1 MRENKMQ
8 YDNTNKGALWNI
20 KEDYK
25 VVKNGTINMDGNDRR
40 VIAVSRKN
48 ARGEPIISLYEE
60 IGNLKKNESD
70 NEKSPTAKGI
80 LDVRKLEST
89 KSVGVWK
96 RNKKDGEEFWSV
108 SISDY
113 STGSDTIQT
122 QDLDNTTITED
133 LDDEIPF

>member
-1 MRENKMQ
+1 MQ

>member
-1 MRENKMQ
+1 MQ
-8 YDNTNKGALWNI
+8 YDNTNKGALWKT
-20 KEDYK
+20 KEEYK
-25 VVKNGTINMDGNDRR
+25 VVKNGTINMNGNDRR

-70 NEKSPTAKGI
+70 NEKSPTAKGL
-80 LDVRKLEST
+80 LDVRQLEST

-113 STGSDTIQT
+113 STTSESQDNQNN
-122 QDLDNTTITED
+122 QDLDNTTISED
-133 LDDEIPF
+133 LEDEIPF